1 MATSK
6 RYVHLEPQNVT
17 ASGIKVFVDI
27 IKDLEMRSS
36 HIMVGPTSSEECF
49 YKGLKSRKAQ
59 KHRGEGQVKTEAESE
74 VMHL

>member
-1 MATSK
+1 MVMDYIVEVKSMGFIWCGKEGVECWIVAPK

-49 YKGLKSRKAQ
+49 L
-59 KHRGEGQVKTEAESE
+59 
-74 VMHL
+74 